1 MDNEFILWALGIVS
15 TLLVG
20 SSGLNA
26 FQWITLNSYK
36 RMKSAEAYQAEINS
50 LRSIIETN
58 QAEIGRL
65 TQRIELA
72 DRRDFENSKKYDELY
87 EKWDKLRDEFEEY
100 KLTHK

>member
-1 MDNEFILWALGIVS
+1 MEHEILLWALGILG

-50 LRSIIETN
+50 LRAIIETN

-65 TQRIELA
+65 SQRIELA
-72 DRRDFENSKKYDELY
+72 DRRDLENSQKYNDLY
-87 EKWDKLRDEFEEY
+87 NRWDKLRDEFETY